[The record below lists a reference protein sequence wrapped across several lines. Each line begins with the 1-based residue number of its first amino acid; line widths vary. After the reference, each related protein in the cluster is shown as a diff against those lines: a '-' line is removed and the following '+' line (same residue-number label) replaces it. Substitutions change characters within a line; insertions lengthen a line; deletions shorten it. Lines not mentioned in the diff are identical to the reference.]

1 MARYAIVY
9 LGGDKPATKE
19 EGMAHMQK
27 YKEWL
32 GSMGEACVSP
42 ANPLTNTHTINP
54 DGTVVEGGQSTMSG
68 YTIIEADSIEAA
80 VEIASGCPFL
90 DINGTLEV
98 SELMQMS
105 M

>member
-1 MARYAIVY
+1 MTKYAIVY
-9 LGGDKPATKE
+9 FGGDKPATKE

-32 GSMGEACVSP
+32 GSMSEACISP
-42 ANPLTNTHTINP
+42 ANPLAKTHTISP
-54 DGTVVEGGQSTMSG
+54 GGTVAEGGSSTMSG